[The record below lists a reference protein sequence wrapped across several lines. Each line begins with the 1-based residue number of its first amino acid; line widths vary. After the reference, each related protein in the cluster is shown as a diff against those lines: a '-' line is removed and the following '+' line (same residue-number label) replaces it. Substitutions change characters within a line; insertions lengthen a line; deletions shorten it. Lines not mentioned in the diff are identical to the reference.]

1 MKAAILHGRGDVRI
15 EEVSPEPLKRG
26 EVRMHIEAALTCGTD
41 VKVFERGYHA
51 KMISTPSRFG
61 HEMAGVICALGE
73 GASEA
78 GWKIGD
84 RVVAANSAPCGK
96 CFFCV
101 HHQENLCD
109 DLQFLNGAYA
119 ETITVPERLAQKNLL
134 RLKPQT
140 DFRDAALTEPLA
152 CVVQGIEDSALCAGQ
167 NVLIIGAGP
176 VGLMFTALANRIRC
190 HVTVAGRHATRLQ
203 SARKLGAAH
212 VVDVGDGKNLA
223 QKIQAQAPAHAPARR
238 EPGPSRYDSGHGPV
252 PVHHDFPGFDTVIE
266 AVGRAETWEAAVALV
281 RKGGTVNFFGG
292 CPAGTMVA
300 LDTQRIHYSNLK
312 LIASFHHTPR
322 SVRRALEFIE
332 SGAVRAADFVSG
344 ECALSQLPAWFN
356 SAAVANNSIKTLINV
371 RQ

>member
-190 HVTVAGRHATRLQ
+190 HVTVAGRHAT
-203 SARKLGAAH
+203 
-212 VVDVGDGKNLA
+212 
-223 QKIQAQAPAHAPARR
+223 
-238 EPGPSRYDSGHGPV
+238 
-252 PVHHDFPGFDTVIE
+252 
-266 AVGRAETWEAAVALV
+266 
-281 RKGGTVNFFGG
+281 
-292 CPAGTMVA
+292 
-300 LDTQRIHYSNLK
+300 
-312 LIASFHHTPR
+312 
-322 SVRRALEFIE
+322 
-332 SGAVRAADFVSG
+332 
-344 ECALSQLPAWFN
+344 
-356 SAAVANNSIKTLINV
+356 
-371 RQ
+371 